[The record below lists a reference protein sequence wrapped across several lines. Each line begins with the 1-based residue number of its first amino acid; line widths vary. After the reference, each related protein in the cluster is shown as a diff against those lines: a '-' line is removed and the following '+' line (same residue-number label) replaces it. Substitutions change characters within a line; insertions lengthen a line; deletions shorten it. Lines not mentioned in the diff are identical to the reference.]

1 MLVDGLVQ
9 SDLEEPFS
17 SSYIVL
23 KDHHGSGSSLPFP
36 PAVGK
41 GMLALDNTSGFCCL
55 LGDVRKRGL
64 LSRRWDALVAVGACR
79 NKCRGVW
86 FMMLVDDTSSRSTNS
101 GLSLQDKRE
110 QRRVIVF

>member
-1 MLVDGLVQ
+1 MLVDGWVQ
-9 SDLEEPFS
+9 SDSEEPFS
-17 SSYIVL
+17 SLDTVL
-23 KDHHGSGSSLPFP
+23 KGHDGSGSSPPFS

-41 GMLALDNTSGFCCL
+41 GVLALHDTSGFCCL

-86 FMMLVDDTSSRSTNS
+86 FMIPVDDTSSRSTNF
-101 GLSLQDKRE
+101 GLSLQARE
-110 QRRVIVF
+110 SKGV